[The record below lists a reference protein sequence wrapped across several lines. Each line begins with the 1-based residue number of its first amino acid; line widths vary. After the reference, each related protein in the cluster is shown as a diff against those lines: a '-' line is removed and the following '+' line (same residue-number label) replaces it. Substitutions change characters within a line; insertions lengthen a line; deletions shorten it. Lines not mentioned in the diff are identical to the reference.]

1 MIDLHIHILP
11 GIDDGPVTLQEAA
24 AMARLALAAGTSAVV
39 ATPHVAPG
47 LYDNDKAGILAAVQD
62 LQSYLQQC
70 EIGLQVYPG
79 AEYLLE
85 PGLAEGLAAGEVL
98 TLANDG
104 RYLLVEF
111 PAMGIPV
118 FSEQALFEIC
128 LQGVTP
134 VIAHPERNGDF
145 LRDPGKLLS
154 LLDRGALCQG
164 TAHSFNGLFGKRVR
178 QVALTY
184 LREGC
189 YSFISSD
196 AHGDGARGPALSDFL
211 TVAGDYDPNV
221 GELLTAVNPRLLL
234 SGDPLQVAPKLTQ
247 TSGLKKRGFW
257 SRLWSK

>member
-11 GIDDGPVTLQEAA
+11 GIDDGPATLQEAA
-24 AMARLALAAGTSAVV
+24 AMARLALDGGTGAVV

-47 LYDNDKAGILAAVQD
+47 LYDNDKAGILAAVQEF
-62 LQSYLQQC
+62 QSYLQQC

-79 AEYLLE
+79 AEYMLE
-85 PGLAEGLAAGEVL
+85 PDLAEGLAAGEVL
-98 TLANDG
+98 TLADGG

-111 PAMGIPV
+111 PAMGVPIYA
-118 FSEQALFEIC
+118 EQALFEIC

-134 VIAHPERNGDF
+134 IIAHPERNVDF
-145 LRDPGKLLS
+145 LRDPGKLQP
-154 LLDRGALCQG
+154 LLERGALCQG
-164 TAHSFNGLFGKRVR
+164 TARSFTGLFGKRAR

-184 LREGC
+184 LREGY

-196 AHGDGARGPALSDFL
+196 AHGDGARGPVLADFL
-211 TVAGDYDPNV
+211 TVAGDYNPNV
-221 GELLTAVNPRLLL
+221 GELLTVVNPKLLL

-247 TSGLKKRGFW
+247 TGGLKKRGFW